1 MKQAIHK
8 RLYHWHSKIGVSI
21 ALLML
26 ALCLTA
32 IPAIYLD
39 DIANWLVPKSADRT
53 HALTLDQWVDRGA
66 QTLPLYEQ
74 EFHLELNHDT
84 PIFWLKQN
92 DVHTAFV
99 EQDNGLFAPHS
110 GAAAVR
116 TLAHAHY
123 DFLLPRPYGEY
134 VVGLVGLAALTIML
148 MGIFLHRKWR
158 SEATV
163 LRQRRSRRL
172 WLSDLHKV
180 LGLWLLPFHLIM
192 TYTGAVLG
200 LGGLLL
206 IVAAYSAFD
215 GDKQAAIEAIIGKA
229 PVLTQQTCT
238 PQSLDTLAAKNRE
251 HWANLYGDSVL
262 LEVEVEGLGDCQ
274 GVATFAS
281 EIPGY
286 LLLENAVTF
295 SLTTGEIQK
304 VVDWVPASFGERWYA
319 FIGPLHFGNFAG
331 YMSKA
336 LYAMSALLLAL
347 LCVSGLLVWLSKRH
361 PELQRK
367 ESFVDTLHD
376 QMTVSWV
383 RALFS
388 LISAIALGTA
398 TVLMSAKFL
407 PLFNWPFSN
416 GYNPAVFTWI
426 YALSFSSLFLL
437 AWWRAAALPWSLA
450 LNCFLFIFTPIA
462 SWIVYGISLDHL
474 ALELTLL
481 AVGVLSGYCITLFN
495 RATSSEAHR
504 VSAYGT
510 NRNLENDSAT
520 DQAAENSD
528 ASNAA

>member
-8 RLYHWHSKIGVSI
+8 RLYHWHSKIGV
-21 ALLML
+21 ALALFML

-39 DIANWLVPKSADRT
+39 DIGDWLMPQAAEQT
-53 HALTLDQWVDRGA
+53 HDLTLDQWVDRGA
-66 QTLPLYEQ
+66 QTLPLYKQ
-74 EFHLELNHDT
+74 EFHLELNQAT
-84 PIFWLKQN
+84 PVFWLKHEGVN
-92 DVHTAFV
+92 TAFV
-99 EQDNGLFAPHS
+99 AQDNGVFTPHS
-110 GAAAVR
+110 GVAATR

-123 DFLLPRPYGEY
+123 DFLLPGPYGEY
-134 VVGLVGLAALTIML
+134 VVGVIGLAALTIML
-148 MGIFLHRKWR
+148 MGVFLHRKWR

-163 LRQRRSRRL
+163 LRPRRSRRL

-229 PVLTQQTCT
+229 PVLTQQACT
-238 PQSLDTLAAKNRE
+238 SHSLDTFATKSRDY
-251 HWANLYGDSVL
+251 WANLYGDSVL

-286 LLLENAVTF
+286 LLLENAITF
-295 SLTTGEIQK
+295 SLTTGEIQT

-331 YMSKA
+331 YVSKA
-336 LYAMSALLLAL
+336 LYAVSALLLAL

-361 PELQRK
+361 PSLQRK
-367 ESFVDTLHD
+367 ASFVSTLHE
-376 QMTVSWV
+376 QLTVPWV
-383 RALFS
+383 RALLS
-388 LISAIALGTA
+388 LISAIALA
-398 TVLMSAKFL
+398 TVSVLLCAKFL
-407 PLFNWPFSN
+407 PLLDWPYAN
-416 GYNPAVFTWI
+416 RYQPAFFTWV
-426 YALSFSSLFLL
+426 YALAFSSLFLL

-450 LNCFLFIFTPIA
+450 LNCFGFILTPVA
-462 SWIVYGISLDHL
+462 SWIVYGIRLDHA

-481 AVGVLSGYCITLFN
+481 AVGVFSGYCTFKYYQT
-495 RATSSEAHR
+495 AKTHHA
-504 VSAYGT
+504 
-510 NRNLENDSAT
+510 SAT
-520 DQAAENSD
+520 TTANTVNKTDL
-528 ASNAA
+528 SNVA